1 MITDPLV
8 QQGHIIN
15 HIHSA
20 KHNIVFIHIHISNL
34 PKGAGFEAQ

>member
-8 QQGHIIN
+8 QQGHIILN

-20 KHNIVFIHIHISNL
+20 KHNIVFIHIDISNL
-34 PKGAGFEAQ
+34 PKGVG